1 MRYQSG
7 TKIEGEGEEATEVP
21 VMGYKIILTA
31 NGSGTG
37 TGIEVAE
44 TAEEVVVYAQ
54 DGSIVVNGV
63 DVENV
68 VVVNNQGIPVA
79 NSNSTVVPMNAMEGL
94 YIVKIKTSKGIVV
107 KKIVL

>member
-1 MRYQSG
+1 MCIRDR
-7 TKIEGEGEEATEVP
+7 GEGEEATEVP

-54 DGSIVVNGV
+54 AVSYTHLSG
-63 DVENV
+63 
-68 VVVNNQGIPVA
+68 
-79 NSNSTVVPMNAMEGL
+79 
-94 YIVKIKTSKGIVV
+94 
-107 KKIVL
+107 